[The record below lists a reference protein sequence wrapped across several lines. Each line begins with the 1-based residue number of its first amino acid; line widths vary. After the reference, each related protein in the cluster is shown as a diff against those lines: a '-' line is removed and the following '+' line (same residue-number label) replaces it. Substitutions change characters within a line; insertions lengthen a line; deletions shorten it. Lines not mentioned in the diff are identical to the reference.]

1 MKPTVLFAA
10 AVVLGGAL
18 LAAGYW
24 WGVNQSVPPVSR
36 AAEGKAGAKAERK
49 VLYYRNPM
57 APADT
62 SPLPKKA
69 ADGMDFVAVYAD
81 DAPGAQAGK
90 PAPKILFYRNPMG
103 LPDTSPVPKKDQ
115 MGMDY
120 IAVYE
125 DDEPASATPLVKLSL
140 DKVQKLGVKTEAVAL
155 RDLKSTI
162 RAVAT
167 VQANER
173 SLATVTAKF
182 DGWIQRLYVNT
193 TGQAV
198 RKGEALMDEYS
209 PDLITAQQEYLIAKR
224 GVQALAGGSVET
236 QASMQRLADSALQR
250 LRNWDIS
257 ETDLRHLQQDGKT
270 TQYLTL
276 RSPANGVVLEKP
288 AIQGKRFMAGEV
300 LYQVADLSQVWL
312 LADVFEQD
320 LGQVRIGQSAN
331 IKVDAYPEKALTGK
345 VTFIYPTVTT
355 ETRTAKVRVELA
367 NPGGLLKPSMY
378 ARVEFISSRGKGQ
391 TLTVPDS
398 AVLDTGTRQLVLV
411 QRGEGRFEPRPVKLG
426 MHADG
431 YIEVLEGVKAG
442 EMVVVSANFL
452 IDAESNLKA
461 AFSGFG
467 QGAEAVKPDA
477 RGETKPAA
485 PAAAAAS
492 ATHRGEGT
500 VEAVDAKTASVTL
513 AHGPIP
519 TLKWP
524 AMTMDFKV
532 KDAALLRTLKPGQRI
547 DFDTVAGA
555 PGEYV
560 IVRAQQS
567 TRPSAES
574 KPAVETKPAAAPK
587 PAADAHKGH

>member
-1 MKPTVLFAA
+1 MKRTVLIVST
-10 AVVLGGAL
+10 VVLAAAL

-24 WGVNQSVPPVSR
+24 WGVNRSAPSASR
-36 AAEGKAGAKAERK
+36 TAEGKAGATSERK

-69 ADGMDFVAVYAD
+69 SDGMDFVPVYAD
-81 DAPGAQAGK
+81 AAPEAKTDNPKG
-90 PAPKILFYRNPMG
+90 KILFYRNPMG

-120 IAVYE
+120 IAVYADE
-125 DDEPASATPLVKLSL
+125 EPASATPLVKLSL

-155 RDLKSTI
+155 RDLASTI

-173 SLATVTAKF
+173 SLSTVTPKF

-198 RKGEALMDEYS
+198 KKGEALMDVYS
-209 PDLITAQQEYLIAKR
+209 PDLITAQQEYLIARR
-224 GVQALAGGSVET
+224 GVQTLAGGSAEV
-236 QASMQRLADSALQR
+236 QASMQRLVDSALQR

-257 ETDLRHLQQDGKT
+257 ETELQRLTQEGKT

-276 RSPANGVVLEKP
+276 RSPANGVVLEKS

-312 LADVFEQD
+312 LAEVFEQD
-320 LGQVRIGQSAN
+320 LGQVRVGQSAN
-331 IKVDAYPEKALTGK
+331 IRLDAYPEKVLAGK
-345 VTFIYPTVTT
+345 VIFIYPTVTP
-355 ETRTAKVRVELA
+355 ESRTAKVRIELA
-367 NPGGLLKPSMY
+367 NPQALLKPSMY
-378 ARVEFISSRGKGQ
+378 ARVEFTSSRGKGQ
-391 TLTVPDS
+391 ALTVPDS

-411 QRGEGRFEPRPVKLG
+411 RRGEGRFEPRPVKLG
-426 MHADG
+426 ARGNG
-431 YIEVLEGVKAG
+431 YIEILEGVKAG
-442 EMVVVSANFL
+442 ENVVVSANFL

-467 QGAEAVKPDA
+467 QSADGAKPDA
-477 RGETKPAA
+477 KGETKPAA
-485 PAAAAAS
+485 PAAGIVPAAGTAP
-492 ATHRGEGT
+492 ATHSGEGT
-500 VEAVDAKTASVTL
+500 VTAVDPARASVTL
-513 AHGPIP
+513 AHGPIAS
-519 TLKWP
+519 LKWP
-524 AMTMDFKV
+524 AMSMDFKV
-532 KDAALLRTLKPGQRI
+532 KDAAQLRAVKPGQKVV
-547 DFDTVAGA
+547 FDLTGEAG
-555 PGEYV
+555 GEYV
-560 IVRAQQS
+560 IVRIQA
-567 TRPSAES
+567 AGA
-574 KPAVETKPAAAPK
+574 KPATESK